1 MHENAESPIAV
12 WNQFTE
18 ARFGFRHKMQCR
30 ARWSKDA
37 APLLSTNNHLLSGR
51 KRQMLTAEKIRE
63 LLQMRPHPIEGGYFA
78 ETYRGA
84 PVVPQSLLPDYPGD
98 RAISTAIYYLLTPD
112 TFSAMH
118 RVRGDEMFHFY
129 LGDPVEMLQLKPD
142 DSGEVILLGQ
152 DIAEGMRLQH
162 TVPARVWQGSRLRAG
177 GKYALL
183 GTTMAPGFEYE
194 DYETGKRQE
203 LIAQY
208 PQYSAMVA
216 ALTR

>member
-1 MHENAESPIAV
+1 MV
-12 WNQFTE
+12 
-18 ARFGFRHKMQCR
+18 
-30 ARWSKDA
+30 
-37 APLLSTNNHLLSGR
+37 
-51 KRQMLTAEKIRE
+51 TAEQIRE

-84 PVVPQSLLPDYPGD
+84 PVVPQSLLPGYPGD

-129 LGDPVEMLQLKPD
+129 LGDPVEMLQLKAD
-142 DSGEVILLGQ
+142 GSGEAILLGQ
-152 DIAEGMRLQH
+152 DIAAGMRLQH
-162 TVPARVWQGSRLRAG
+162 TVLGGVWQGSRVRAG

-194 DYETGKRQE
+194 DYETGQRQD
-203 LIAQY
+203 LIARY
-208 PQYSAMVA
+208 PDFSPRITV
-216 ALTR
+216 LTR

>member
-1 MHENAESPIAV
+1 MV
-12 WNQFTE
+12 
-18 ARFGFRHKMQCR
+18 
-30 ARWSKDA
+30 
-37 APLLSTNNHLLSGR
+37 
-51 KRQMLTAEKIRE
+51 TAKQIRE

-84 PVVPQSLLPDYPGD
+84 PVVPRSLLPGYPND

-129 LGDPVEMLQLKPD
+129 LGDPVEMLQLKAD
-142 DSGEVILLGQ
+142 GSGEAILLGQ
-152 DIAEGMRLQH
+152 DIAAGMRLQH
-162 TVPARVWQGSRLRAG
+162 TVPGGVWQGSRIRAG

-194 DYETGKRQE
+194 DYETGQRQD
-203 LIAQY
+203 LIARY
-208 PQYSAMVA
+208 PDFSHRITV
-216 ALTR
+216 LTR

>member
-1 MHENAESPIAV
+1 
-12 WNQFTE
+12 
-18 ARFGFRHKMQCR
+18 
-30 ARWSKDA
+30 
-37 APLLSTNNHLLSGR
+37 
-51 KRQMLTAEKIRE
+51 MLTAELIRE
-63 LLQMRPHPIEGGYFA
+63 LLRMRPHPIEGGYFA

-84 PVVPQSLLPDYPGD
+84 SVVPRHLLPGYPSD

-129 LGDPVEMLQLKPD
+129 LGDAVEMLQLQQGG
-142 DSGEVILLGQ
+142 SGEVIVLGQ
-152 DIAEGMRLQH
+152 DIVAGMRLQH
-162 TVPARVWQGSRLRAG
+162 TVPGGVWQGSRLRAG

-194 DYETGKRQE
+194 DYETGSRQE
-203 LIAQY
+203 LAARY
-208 PQYSAMVA
+208 PQHSAMVA